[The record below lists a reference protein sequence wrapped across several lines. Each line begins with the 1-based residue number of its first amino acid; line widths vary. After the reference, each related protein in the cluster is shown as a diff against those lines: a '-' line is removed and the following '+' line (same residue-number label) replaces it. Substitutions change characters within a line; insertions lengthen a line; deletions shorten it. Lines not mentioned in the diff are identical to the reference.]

1 MSVILKMVP
10 PGFTFLC
17 CCLVA
22 FFSSVTPPASGLPL
36 HTSPGRVSAA
46 AGKDAV
52 LPCRLATSVDPFRV
66 MAVEWSRV
74 DGPSPLI
81 VHVLRNGE
89 ELVKEKALQ
98 YLRRTAIME
107 DGSLKLLGV
116 QRRDSGTYRCVLLR
130 GSSVEDEVL
139 VSLIVAQVSEVNM
152 SVRRTPAN
160 ELLVYCESSGWS
172 PEPLISLLDA
182 SGDVLAA
189 ETASAVRPDGLHS
202 VRALAN
208 VAAAKAALT
217 GNGTLI
223 CRVEIPGM
231 SLASEN
237 KIYVTDEFDPPEAGL
252 GCYFVLV
259 VAVAL
264 VCVVVF
270 VVPVPTIEKLRS
282 LLHRLTVFCVR
293 LIAQQSDGEQEQ
305 LLLGEYGDFTKVDT
319 KGASDDTARAN
330 NLLSG
335 GIVASNELAER
346 DLKEMLKY
354 KENLVSVGEALCV
367 HPALIAG
374 IISRQSQAGTKL
386 SANGYGKSDPNCF
399 GLMQI
404 SKYYHAI
411 KGDPF
416 SKDHVDQGV
425 TFLIQLVKTMRRTKR
440 DWTKEQ
446 QLKGALACYI
456 AGEDKVIPLEYDEV
470 DSVTPHKDFASDVV
484 ARAKWFAR
492 NGF

>member
-237 KIYVTDEFDPPEAGL
+237 KIYVT
-252 GCYFVLV
+252 
-259 VAVAL
+259 
-264 VCVVVF
+264 
-270 VVPVPTIEKLRS
+270 
-282 LLHRLTVFCVR
+282 
-293 LIAQQSDGEQEQ
+293 
-305 LLLGEYGDFTKVDT
+305 EYGDFTKVDT

>member
-237 KIYVTDEFDPPEAGL
+237 KIYVT
-252 GCYFVLV
+252 
-259 VAVAL
+259 
-264 VCVVVF
+264 
-270 VVPVPTIEKLRS
+270 
-282 LLHRLTVFCVR
+282 VFCVR

>member
-208 VAAAKAALT
+208 VAAAKALT

-237 KIYVTDEFDPPEAGL
+237 KIYVT
-252 GCYFVLV
+252 
-259 VAVAL
+259 
-264 VCVVVF
+264 
-270 VVPVPTIEKLRS
+270 
-282 LLHRLTVFCVR
+282 
-293 LIAQQSDGEQEQ
+293 EQ